1 MSLIFKKEVQW
12 LTTVILPSILKSGR
26 LLDNYDDALAN
37 TFNVRS
43 IEINIIGHEEAY
55 MLTICY
61 RATINF
67 DYNGEEFQRK
77 VIVKKTPSISEDLYA
92 SLQFD
97 DLFNNEVSFYTEI
110 LPILQKLSNGKF
122 AAAKYYYSEIHPNSA
137 VLILGDFAAD
147 GWSITKDRVGLTL
160 EHAQIAVKYLGRFHG
175 FGYAMKHDQKERFEQ
190 LTKQFRESRYAND
203 TINPDWALSGKV
215 ALKRLALATNKYY
228 PEVDNDFIRKLQ
240 KLTNSYIG
248 YGRQRVAPREPLAT
262 FCHGDF
268 LRNNVAFKYDTDSS
282 GTPLETMM
290 FDYQTLRLS
299 SPMIDLSVF
308 LAVSVLADVRH
319 KHFDSLFDDYSNA
332 VIQSFTEHSEQPLP
346 DYLSRENLLKEYIRF
361 LPYSLS
367 ISATFLMLLVEPPD
381 FTVEEM
387 FNAVITQEETIQR
400 TMQQGGEIVDRE
412 IAHQMK
418 ELFDLSRLHNVEID
432 EDIDSA
438 DWADEAIFE

>member
-1 MSLIFKKEVQW
+1 MSLSFKKEVQW

-55 MLTICY
+55 MLTLCY

-160 EHAQIAVKYLGRFHG
+160 EHAQIAVKYLGKFHG
-175 FGYAMKHDQKERFEQ
+175 FGYAMKHNQKELFDSVTSKLREARFSNSSVNSEWEIKQRVTVKRAAKAIKIYHPQVDKEFIKKFQQ
-190 LTKQFRESRYAND
+190 LTY
-203 TINPDWALSGKV
+203 
-215 ALKRLALATNKYY
+215 
-228 PEVDNDFIRKLQ
+228 
-240 KLTNSYIG
+240 SYIG
-248 YGRQRVAPREPLAT
+248 YGRQLVAPREPLAIL
-262 FCHGDF
+262 CHGDF
-268 LRNNVAFKYDTDSS
+268 LRNNVAYKYDTDSN
-282 GTPLETMM
+282 GKPLEIMM
-290 FDYQTLRLS
+290 FDYQTMRLC
-299 SPMIDLSVF
+299 SPMIDLALF
-308 LAVSVLADVRH
+308 LALSLFADVRY
-319 KHFDSLFDDYSNA
+319 KHFNSLFDDYCNA
-332 VIQSFTEHSEQPLP
+332 LFNSYKKYSSHPLP
-346 DYLSRENLLKEYIRF
+346 DYLNRENLLKEYIRF
-361 LPYSLS
+361 LPY
-367 ISATFLMLLVEPPD
+367 AVFTACYFLMDLVAPSTTPEN
-381 FTVEEM
+381 
-387 FNAVITQEETIQR
+387 FNIEKTEKEIIENAENR
-400 TMQQGGEIVDRE
+400 GGEIVNRE
-412 IAHQMK
+412 LAHQLM
-418 ELFDLSRLHNVEID
+418 ELSELSRLHNVQID
-432 EDIDSA
+432 DGIDMSQ
-438 DWADEAIFE
+438 WIKNVK